1 MGELTNRTTR
11 TSAQF
16 VSPVR
21 TTRTHP
27 YRGCALCVI
36 LCAAAVSTGYAI
48 AFGREFFRSIS
59 GT

>member
-16 VSPVR
+16 VSFVR

-36 LCAAAVSTGYAI
+36 LCVAAAATWEAKHD
-48 AFGREFFRSIS
+48 
-59 GT
+59 

>member
-11 TSAQF
+11 TSAQL
-16 VSPVR
+16 VGPVR

-36 LCAAAVSTGYAI
+36 LCAATGANKL
-48 AFGREFFRSIS
+48 RNRLRP
-59 GT
+59 